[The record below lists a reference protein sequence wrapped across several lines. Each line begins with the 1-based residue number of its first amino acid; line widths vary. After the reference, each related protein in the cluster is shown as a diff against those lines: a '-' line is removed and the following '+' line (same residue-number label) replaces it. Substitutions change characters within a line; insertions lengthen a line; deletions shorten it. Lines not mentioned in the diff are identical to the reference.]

1 MPYKRPSNSKSEAIE
16 ARRKW
21 NEENLDRLSISVPKG
36 NKAVIQ
42 AAAAAAGLSVN
53 AWVSQAIEDKL
64 QKESAEG

>member
-1 MPYKRPSNSKSEAIE
+1 MAAYTAAVKRAKEKYEAK
-16 ARRKW
+16 AY
-21 NEENLDRLSISVPKG
+21 DRLSIVLIKG
-36 NKAVIQ
+36 KKEEIQ